1 MTITQTL
8 EIPSSRSL
16 TIEVPREVPT
26 GATVRLEL
34 KVVPFC
40 KGQEAPAP
48 KKLPLTKEELDRM
61 LQAAQTPLSDSL
73 TGILAAA
80 GDVTAE
86 QIREERLAKYSS

>member
-1 MTITQTL
+1 MTITQTV
-8 EIPSSRSL
+8 EVPSSRSL

-34 KVVPFC
+34 KVVPF
-40 KGQEAPAP
+40 KGQETPAP

-80 GDVTAE
+80 GNITAA